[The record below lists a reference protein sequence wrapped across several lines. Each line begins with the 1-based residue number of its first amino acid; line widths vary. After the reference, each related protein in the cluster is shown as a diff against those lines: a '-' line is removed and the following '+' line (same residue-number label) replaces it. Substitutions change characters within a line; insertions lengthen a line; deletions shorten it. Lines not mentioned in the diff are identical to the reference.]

1 LVGQLG
7 KSISG
12 LNLSWRVENK
22 GTWFLY
28 FLEKG
33 QGNWVYGKIVV
44 IVFLILV
51 MRLDPYLGDVT
62 GLSSLMVDESRKI
75 AGLLLE
81 DLSENSG
88 QMLLNN
94 KILFRKVLSDCST
107 PSKMYSVSSER
118 SS

>member
-1 LVGQLG
+1 
-7 KSISG
+7 
-12 LNLSWRVENK
+12 
-22 GTWFLY
+22 
-28 FLEKG
+28 
-33 QGNWVYGKIVV
+33 
-44 IVFLILV
+44 

-94 KILFRKVLSDCST
+94 KILFRKVLFRLLDA
-107 PSKMYSVSSER
+107 KQDVFGIV
-118 SS
+118 